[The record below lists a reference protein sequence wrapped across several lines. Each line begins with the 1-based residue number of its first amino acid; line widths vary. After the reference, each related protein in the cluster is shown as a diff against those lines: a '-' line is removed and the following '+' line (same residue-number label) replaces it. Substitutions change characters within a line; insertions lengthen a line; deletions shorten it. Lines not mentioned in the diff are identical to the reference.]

1 MPNYN
6 VYSEDQKCGGA
17 YSTVIAAWLEK
28 IRNNA
33 PLRLDGDGT
42 QTRDFIHVD
51 DIVNANLHC
60 MNYRG
65 DFDGEVYDVG
75 TGQSHSLLEL
85 KEYIDNVFDVI
96 WDIQP
101 SRIGD
106 IKNSRADT
114 SKLNGI
120 GWRTSISLKA
130 GLRRCISNVT
140 N

>member
-1 MPNYN
+1 MDPIT
-6 VYSEDQKCGGA
+6 QQQLLTIGGA
-17 YSTVIAAWLEK
+17 AE
-28 IRNNA
+28 
-33 PLRLDGDGT
+33 G
-42 QTRDFIHVD
+42 
-51 DIVNANLHC
+51 
-60 MNYRG
+60 
-65 DFDGEVYDVG
+65 
-75 TGQSHSLLEL
+75 
-85 KEYIDNVFDVI
+85 EYIDNVFDVI

-130 GLRRCISNVT
+130 GLRRCVANVT